1 LATLSSSLA
10 DVGGLDIKLQSARK
24 VVSNETFIVVC
35 TDDKGLA
42 LTWRGPKGILGP
54 KTRPVVDTKP
64 YGTSIVFNGSRMEDT
79 GDYTCSNGKEHADF
93 HLTVE
98 NPLKFTDTA
107 TNQTA
112 IEGNE
117 FNVKCEVRGG
127 TVSWLVE
134 GGGIIE
140 GESGIGPD
148 DAK

>member
-1 LATLSSSLA
+1 MATLSSSLA

-98 NPLKFTDTA
+98 SKWAGVAWLRVIQWGRGPSFPTSIMSCLFRFPLFKGA
-107 TNQTA
+107 PQLMRN
-112 IEGNE
+112 
-117 FNVKCEVRGG
+117 
-127 TVSWLVE
+127 
-134 GGGIIE
+134 
-140 GESGIGPD
+140 
-148 DAK
+148 